1 MIIAVDF
8 DGTIML
14 PGGNPNAQLIQ
25 CLRASQRNG
34 NIVILW
40 SCRTGSRLADAVKFC
55 QKNGLNPNYV
65 NANAPQAIRMLGSD
79 PRKIYAD
86 IYIDDKNAR

>member
-8 DGTIML
+8 DGTIMQSD
-14 PGGNPNAQLIQ
+14 GSPNVQLIHW
-25 CLRASQRNG
+25 LRGNQRNG

-40 SCRTGSRLADAVKFC
+40 SCRTGSRLVEAIKFC
-55 QKNGLNPNYV
+55 QRNGLNPNYV

>member
-8 DGTIML
+8 DGTVQL
-14 PGGNPNAQLIQ
+14 PDGNPNVQLIQ
-25 CLRASQRNG
+25 WLRNSQRNG

-40 SCRTGSRLADAVKFC
+40 TCRAGTRLIDAVKFC
-55 QKNGLNPNYV
+55 QKNGFNPNYV
-65 NANAPQAIRMLGSD
+65 NANAPQAIRMLGHD